1 MGVTGKDRLTLWPN
15 RLGPDRP
22 CWILLD
28 FSGPS
33 VAGPC
38 RAWGVVACALPSV
51 CVPSPTFR
59 TAQQAVSRLQR
70 PGLFAPHCCVIAR
83 RGVAGMP
90 EWRAGDAGPPPF
102 LTRGPGPACGPPRGL
117 RGVTKCG
124 ATRRHAASI
133 GRACTAVGGAAA
145 GSSWQQRRVVRYPP
159 RARPMARRR
168 LPAWPDRDFARATNV
183 VRAVRASRN
192 LLLFSRHFYFHK
204 KKKIIFIIGKS

>member
-102 LTRGPGPACGPPRGL
+102 LTRGPPRGL

-145 GSSWQQRRVVRYPP
+145 GSSVASCATRPGLVQWLGLGYLLGQTAISRGPP
-159 RARPMARRR
+159 TSSARCARHG
-168 LPAWPDRDFARATNV
+168 TCY
-183 VRAVRASRN
+183 
-192 LLLFSRHFYFHK
+192 YFLGIFIFV
-204 KKKIIFIIGKS
+204 KKKIIFIIGKNQLK